1 MKKLLSYVVVQL
13 ILVSMLIISV
23 SAEKVALKQ
32 INKMYK
38 EYERKGVKMKFVLAL
53 LIIVPTLI
61 AILLFSVA
69 GFAYASPAMLD
80 AAINPTVAV
89 LCIIAGVIA
98 LLPLIVIIA
107 IGLSNILK
115 IGKNKEDKGE
125 KTKR

>member
-1 MKKLLSYVVVQL
+1 
-13 ILVSMLIISV
+13 
-23 SAEKVALKQ
+23 
-32 INKMYK
+32 
-38 EYERKGVKMKFVLAL
+38 MKF
-53 LIIVPTLI
+53 LITLIVIVPTLI

-80 AAINPTVAV
+80 AATNPTVAV
-89 LCIIAGVIA
+89 LCIIAGIIA
-98 LLPLIVIIA
+98 LLPLIIVIA

>member
-1 MKKLLSYVVVQL
+1 
-13 ILVSMLIISV
+13 
-23 SAEKVALKQ
+23 
-32 INKMYK
+32 MYK
-38 EYERKGVKMKFVLAL
+38 EDEREGEKMKFVLAL

-80 AAINPTVAV
+80 AATNPMIAV
-89 LCIIAGVIA
+89 LCTIAGVIA
-98 LLPLIVIIA
+98 LLPLIIVIA
-107 IGLSNILK
+107 IGLSNMLK

>member
-1 MKKLLSYVVVQL
+1 
-13 ILVSMLIISV
+13 
-23 SAEKVALKQ
+23 
-32 INKMYK
+32 MYK
-38 EYERKGVKMKFVLAL
+38 EDERKGVKMKFILAL

-80 AAINPTVAV
+80 AATNPMIAV

-98 LLPLIVIIA
+98 LLPLIIVIA
-107 IGLSNILK
+107 IGLSNMLK

>member
-1 MKKLLSYVVVQL
+1 
-13 ILVSMLIISV
+13 
-23 SAEKVALKQ
+23 
-32 INKMYK
+32 MYK
-38 EYERKGVKMKFVLAL
+38 EDERKGVKMKFVLAL

-69 GFAYASPAMLD
+69 GFAYASPAMFD

-98 LLPLIVIIA
+98 LLPLIAVMA

>member
-1 MKKLLSYVVVQL
+1 
-13 ILVSMLIISV
+13 
-23 SAEKVALKQ
+23 
-32 INKMYK
+32 
-38 EYERKGVKMKFVLAL
+38 
-53 LIIVPTLI
+53 
-61 AILLFSVA
+61 
-69 GFAYASPAMLD
+69 MLD

-98 LLPLIVIIA
+98 LLPLIAVMA

>member
-1 MKKLLSYVVVQL
+1 
-13 ILVSMLIISV
+13 
-23 SAEKVALKQ
+23 
-32 INKMYK
+32 
-38 EYERKGVKMKFVLAL
+38 MKFVLAL

-69 GFAYASPAMLD
+69 SFAYASPAMLD

-89 LCIIAGVIA
+89 LCIIAGIIA
-98 LLPLIVIIA
+98 LLPLIAVMA

>member
-1 MKKLLSYVVVQL
+1 
-13 ILVSMLIISV
+13 
-23 SAEKVALKQ
+23 
-32 INKMYK
+32 
-38 EYERKGVKMKFVLAL
+38 MKFLITL
-53 LIIVPTLI
+53 LVIVPTLI
-61 AILLFSVA
+61 AILLFSVV
-69 GFAYASPAMLD
+69 GFAYASPAMPD

-115 IGKNKEDKGE
+115 IGKKKEDKGE

>member
-1 MKKLLSYVVVQL
+1 
-13 ILVSMLIISV
+13 
-23 SAEKVALKQ
+23 
-32 INKMYK
+32 
-38 EYERKGVKMKFVLAL
+38 MKFALAL
-53 LIIVPTLI
+53 LIIVPMLI
-61 AILLFSVA
+61 AILLFSVT

-80 AAINPTVAV
+80 AATNPTVAV

-98 LLPLIVIIA
+98 SLPLIVIIA

>member
-1 MKKLLSYVVVQL
+1 
-13 ILVSMLIISV
+13 
-23 SAEKVALKQ
+23 
-32 INKMYK
+32 
-38 EYERKGVKMKFVLAL
+38 MKFVLAL

-80 AAINPTVAV
+80 AATNPTVAV

-98 LLPLIVIIA
+98 LLPLIAVMA

-115 IGKNKEDKGE
+115 IGKNKEDKE
-125 KTKR
+125 KKKKR

>member
-1 MKKLLSYVVVQL
+1 
-13 ILVSMLIISV
+13 
-23 SAEKVALKQ
+23 
-32 INKMYK
+32 
-38 EYERKGVKMKFVLAL
+38 MKFVLAL

-69 GFAYASPAMLD
+69 SFAYASPAMLD

-89 LCIIAGVIA
+89 LCIIAGMIA

-115 IGKNKEDKGE
+115 IGKN
-125 KTKR
+125 

>member
-1 MKKLLSYVVVQL
+1 
-13 ILVSMLIISV
+13 
-23 SAEKVALKQ
+23 
-32 INKMYK
+32 MYK

-69 GFAYASPAMLD
+69 SFAYASPAMLD
-80 AAINPTVAV
+80 AATNPTVAV

>member
-1 MKKLLSYVVVQL
+1 
-13 ILVSMLIISV
+13 
-23 SAEKVALKQ
+23 
-32 INKMYK
+32 
-38 EYERKGVKMKFVLAL
+38 MKFVLAL

-89 LCIIAGVIA
+89 LCIISGVIA
-98 LLPLIVIIA
+98 LLPLIAVMA

-115 IGKNKEDKGE
+115 IGKNKE
-125 KTKR
+125 TKVRKQKDE

>member
-1 MKKLLSYVVVQL
+1 
-13 ILVSMLIISV
+13 
-23 SAEKVALKQ
+23 
-32 INKMYK
+32 
-38 EYERKGVKMKFVLAL
+38 MKFVLAL
-53 LIIVPTLI
+53 LTIVPTLI

-69 GFAYASPAMLD
+69 SFAYASPAMLD
-80 AAINPTVAV
+80 AATSPTVAV

>member
-1 MKKLLSYVVVQL
+1 
-13 ILVSMLIISV
+13 
-23 SAEKVALKQ
+23 
-32 INKMYK
+32 MYK
-38 EYERKGVKMKFVLAL
+38 ADEQKGVKMKFVLAF

-61 AILLFSVA
+61 AILLFSVV

-89 LCIIAGVIA
+89 LWIIAGVIA
-98 LLPLIVIIA
+98 LLTLIVIIA

>member
-1 MKKLLSYVVVQL
+1 
-13 ILVSMLIISV
+13 
-23 SAEKVALKQ
+23 
-32 INKMYK
+32 MYK
-38 EYERKGVKMKFVLAL
+38 EDEREGEKMKFVLAL

-80 AAINPTVAV
+80 AATNPMIAV

-98 LLPLIVIIA
+98 LLPLIIVIA
-107 IGLSNILK
+107 IGLSNMLK

-125 KTKR
+125 KTKDE

>member
-1 MKKLLSYVVVQL
+1 
-13 ILVSMLIISV
+13 
-23 SAEKVALKQ
+23 
-32 INKMYK
+32 
-38 EYERKGVKMKFVLAL
+38 MKF
-53 LIIVPTLI
+53 LITLIVIVPTLI

-69 GFAYASPAMLD
+69 GFAYVSPAMLD
-80 AAINPTVAV
+80 AATNPTVAV

>member
-1 MKKLLSYVVVQL
+1 
-13 ILVSMLIISV
+13 
-23 SAEKVALKQ
+23 
-32 INKMYK
+32 
-38 EYERKGVKMKFVLAL
+38 MKFVLAL

-61 AILLFSVA
+61 AILLLSVA

-107 IGLSNILK
+107 IGLSNILR

>member
-1 MKKLLSYVVVQL
+1 
-13 ILVSMLIISV
+13 
-23 SAEKVALKQ
+23 
-32 INKMYK
+32 
-38 EYERKGVKMKFVLAL
+38 MKFVLAL

-61 AILLFSVA
+61 AILLFLVA

-89 LCIIAGVIA
+89 LCIIAGMIA
-98 LLPLIVIIA
+98 LLPLFVIIT
-107 IGLSNILK
+107 IGLSNILR

>member
-1 MKKLLSYVVVQL
+1 
-13 ILVSMLIISV
+13 
-23 SAEKVALKQ
+23 
-32 INKMYK
+32 
-38 EYERKGVKMKFVLAL
+38 MKFLITL
-53 LIIVPTLI
+53 LVIVPTLI
-61 AILLFSVA
+61 AILLFSIA

-80 AAINPTVAV
+80 AATNPTVAV

-98 LLPLIVIIA
+98 LLPLIAVMA

>member
-1 MKKLLSYVVVQL
+1 
-13 ILVSMLIISV
+13 
-23 SAEKVALKQ
+23 
-32 INKMYK
+32 
-38 EYERKGVKMKFVLAL
+38 MKFVLAL

-69 GFAYASPAMLD
+69 SFAYASPAMLD

-89 LCIIAGVIA
+89 LCIIAGIIA